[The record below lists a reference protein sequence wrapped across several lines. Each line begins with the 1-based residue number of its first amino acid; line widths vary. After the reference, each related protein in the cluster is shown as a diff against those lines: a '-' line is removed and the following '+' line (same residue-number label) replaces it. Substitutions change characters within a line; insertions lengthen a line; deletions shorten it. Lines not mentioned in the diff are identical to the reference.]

1 VYDPSAIDDR
11 MRYGLRARI
20 EMDGK
25 LMFTSTEH
33 IDPFAGE
40 PGEPVRI
47 MVSKQG
53 RNQTE

>member
-1 VYDPSAIDDR
+1 VYDPRAIDER
-11 MRYGLRARI
+11 MTYGLRARI
-20 EMDGK
+20 EQDGE

-47 MVSKQG
+47 MVTRQG
-53 RNQTE
+53 RN